1 MIVEIQCLP
10 TPAGTDENRY
20 QHIEAAIRLVQESGL
35 QYEVSP
41 LGTTVE
47 GAPDDVWALLRRVHE
62 APLASG
68 ASGIVTVVKVA
79 QSGDEA
85 STLTMS
91 GLTAK
96 YR

>member
-10 TPAGTDENRY
+10 SPAGVEGDRY
-20 QHIEAAIRLVQESGL
+20 RHIEAAIRVVQESGL
-35 QYEVSP
+35 QFEVSP

-47 GAPDDVWALLRRVHE
+47 GEPDTVWALVRRVHE
-62 APLASG
+62 APLLSGSAS
-68 ASGIVTVVKVA
+68 IVTVVKVA
-79 QSGDEA
+79 QAREDVA
-85 STLTMS
+85 QPTMS